1 MVSKVHRNLEFVLF
15 IYLIQVFFMTV
26 ILFITQGR
34 KNYLLMML
42 AFCIILTGAL
52 CTAFSK
58 I

>member
-15 IYLIQVFFMTV
+15 IYLIQVFLMTV